1 MSKRKYSLL
10 NYIESEESSYNKGLV
25 DGETLAKNLKKDTSF
40 NFKSYLDGLCN
51 GYTLEFKSIKQN
63 NEIPINFTSSTDTL
77 TLQDY
82 INHER
87 SSYSKGTNDGK
98 LIAKNSNNQFI
109 NFKSFLD
116 GVCNGYTSYDNS
128 LLSKSINFFNFGF
141 NNSDCLLRSSSNQLE
156 NDDNQ

>member
-1 MSKRKYSLL
+1 MVKILL
-10 NYIESEESSYNKGLV
+10 KFI
-25 DGETLAKNLKKDTSF
+25 KKDPSF

-98 LIAKNSNNQFI
+98 LIAKNSDNQFI

-116 GVCNGYTSYDNS
+116 GVCNGYTSYENTLIS
-128 LLSKSINFFNFGF
+128 RSINFFNFGF
-141 NNSDCLLRSSSNQLE
+141 NNSDCIIRTPLTEQLE
-156 NDDNQ
+156 NF